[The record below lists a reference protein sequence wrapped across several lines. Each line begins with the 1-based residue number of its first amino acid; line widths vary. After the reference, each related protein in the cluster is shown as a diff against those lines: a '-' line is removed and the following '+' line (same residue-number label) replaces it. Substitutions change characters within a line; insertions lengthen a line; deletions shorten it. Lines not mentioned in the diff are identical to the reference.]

1 MIKLIHLPTFIIS
14 LAIGIFLAYVLLD
27 KKQVI
32 YVYPNQ
38 DNYNTIQ
45 YKDKN
50 GTCVD
55 VISKEVKCN
64 SNIKSHPIYI

>member
-14 LAIGIFLAYVLLD
+14 LAIGIFLAYTTLD
-27 KKQVI
+27 KKQII
-32 YVYPNQ
+32 YIYPNQ
-38 DNYNTIQ
+38 DNYKNIQ

-50 GTCVD
+50 GTCLNVT
-55 VISKEVKCN
+55 STKVKCN

>member
-14 LAIGIFLAYVLLD
+14 LAIGIFLAYTTLE

-32 YVYPNQ
+32 YAYPNQ
-38 DNYNTIQ
+38 DNYKNIQ

-50 GTCVD
+50 GSCLD
-55 VISKEVKCN
+55 VISKKVNCDN
-64 SNIKSHPIYI
+64 NIKSHPIYI